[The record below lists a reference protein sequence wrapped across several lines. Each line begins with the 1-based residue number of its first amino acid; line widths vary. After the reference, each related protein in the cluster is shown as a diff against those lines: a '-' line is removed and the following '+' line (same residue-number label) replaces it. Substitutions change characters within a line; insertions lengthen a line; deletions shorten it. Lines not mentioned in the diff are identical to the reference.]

1 MIPTRHVGKA
11 WRSAGSSSR
20 TWRLKK
26 VMLSLLVV
34 GSLSFLTYG
43 GAFALM
49 TGDLVN
55 RGSSVASGTITFSNQ
70 VNTGTVCVSNSGPA
84 SPGNVNTACDA
95 LFTSATQM
103 YPGQLATAKVTIK
116 NTGSIGA
123 NDLAVFMPSCAAAA
137 TPGAPVTT
145 GDPCAAGGAQFYIQE
160 TNASW
165 VASKCWFPT
174 TVTTCPLNADS
185 LNTFDQNYT
194 DTTSMVHL
202 GAGPAAA
209 QLRYFIIGM
218 ELPAAAANTLQGREA
233 VFALTWHVS
242 T

>member
-1 MIPTRHVGKA
+1 MILARHMGEA
-11 WRSAGSSSR
+11 WRTAGSSSP

-26 VMLSLLVV
+26 VILSLLVV

-49 TGDLVN
+49 TGDLVD
-55 RGSSVASGTITFSNQ
+55 RGSQVASGTLTFSNQ
-70 VNTGTVCVSNSGPA
+70 VNAGTVCVSNSGPA
-84 SPGNVNTACDA
+84 SPGNVNANCDA

-116 NTGSIGA
+116 NNGSIDA
-123 NDLAVFMPSCAAAA
+123 KDLAVFMPSCTAGA
-137 TPGAPVTT
+137 TPGGPVTT

-174 TVTTCPLNADS
+174 TVTTCPLTADS

-194 DTTSMVHL
+194 DTTSLVHF
-202 GAGPAAA
+202 GAGPTAA
-209 QLRYFIIGM
+209 QSRYFIIGM
-218 ELPAAAANTLQGREA
+218 ALPSPANNALQGREA
-233 VFALTWHVS
+233 VFSLTWHLS

>member
-1 MIPTRHVGKA
+1 VISTRHVGKA
-11 WRSAGSSSR
+11 WRSAGRSSP

-26 VMLSLLVV
+26 VILSLLVV

-55 RGSSVASGTITFSNQ
+55 RGSSVTSGTITFSNQ
-70 VNTGTVCVSNSGPA
+70 VNTGTVCISNAGPA

-95 LFTSATQM
+95 LFTATTQM
-103 YPGQLATAKVTIK
+103 YPGQVATAKVTIK
-116 NTGSIGA
+116 NTGSIDA
-123 NDLAVFMPSCAAAA
+123 KDLAIFMPSCTAAP
-137 TPGAPVTT
+137 TPGAPVST
-145 GDPCAAGGAQFYIQE
+145 GDPCGAGGAEFYIQE

-174 TVTTCPLNADS
+174 TATTCTLTADS

-194 DTTSMVHL
+194 DTSSLLHL
-202 GAGPAAA
+202 GGGPSAS
-209 QLRYFIIGM
+209 QSRYFIVGM
-218 ELPAAAANTLQGREA
+218 ELPSTAANTLQGREA